1 MYKTVCKENEKTKN
15 AIRNLVNLLLDLII
29 LYTFF
34 NSLNPFQIIF
44 FGILTPLFP
53 LGR

>member
-1 MYKTVCKENEKTKN
+1 MYRTVCKENEKIKN
-15 AIRNLVNLLLDLII
+15 ANKNLVNLLLDRII

-34 NSLNPFQIIF
+34 NSLNPFHIIF
-44 FGILTPLFP
+44 FGILTPLLP